1 MKSASKNNLNLL
13 VVGFGCCRQEIYA
26 ASGPL
31 YDIERFGVN
40 FVNLPEDAD
49 VLVIQGFFNR
59 IGIERV
65 LDIYRKMSYP
75 KWVVAV
81 GRCVLDEN
89 LFSSSSK
96 LLEEFKEKVDID
108 VYVPGCPPRPEAF
121 LYSIL
126 KLIDKI

>member
-1 MKSASKNNLNLL
+1 MKSASKNILNLL

-26 ASGPL
+26 TSGPL

-49 VLVIQGFFNR
+49 VLVVQGFFNR

-65 LDIYRKMSYP
+65 LDIYRRMSYP

-81 GRCVLDEN
+81 GRCVLSEN
-89 LFSSSSK
+89 LFSSNSK
-96 LLEEFKEKVDID
+96 LLEEFKKKVDID

-121 LYSIL
+121 LYSVL
-126 KLIDKI
+126 KLRDKI